1 MAQKL
6 PKMAQKLPKIDKM
19 AQKLPQM
26 AQKLAPAK
34 KNSRD
39 ISPVSTTFCISVK
52 GRLWGGDN
60 KRVFIQREGIPNQE
74 KESGRCMI
82 GTFLCLICWIC
93 CQHCWPQGR
102 CCGSCL
108 LVKCGHWEGGGFEL
122 HHNSGFTAALV
133 TKQASAAE
141 NQEQWTR
148 QMLRKKSLSWLWTDV
163 GIDDT
168 EKTFLNWIHI
178 EFSIFAKKE
187 IETIS
192 QPGLFIVRLYLVC
205 WVFLFASLKGR
216 KVGQSAAIKT
226 PSADSYRAI
235 CGQWGD
241 NGWIQWGR
249 WKWLDTEHL
258 SPRVATKGPMVLMS
272 RFEIAPPNQ

>member
-1 MAQKL
+1 MTQNCPKNDPKL
-6 PKMAQKLPKIDKM
+6 PKMAQKWPKI
-19 AQKLPQM
+19 AEM

-34 KNSRD
+34 KIAEIYLPFLPLFAS
-39 ISPVSTTFCISVK
+39 
-52 GRLWGGDN
+52 LWREGCGGGDN
-60 KRVFIQREGIPNQE
+60 KRVFIQREGIPNQV
-74 KESGRCMI
+74 KENRRWMI

-163 GIDDT
+163 GKMT
-168 EKTFLNWIHI
+168 LKR
-178 EFSIFAKKE
+178 
-187 IETIS
+187 
-192 QPGLFIVRLYLVC
+192 LF
-205 WVFLFASLKGR
+205 
-216 KVGQSAAIKT
+216 
-226 PSADSYRAI
+226 
-235 CGQWGD
+235 
-241 NGWIQWGR
+241 
-249 WKWLDTEHL
+249 
-258 SPRVATKGPMVLMS
+258 
-272 RFEIAPPNQ
+272 